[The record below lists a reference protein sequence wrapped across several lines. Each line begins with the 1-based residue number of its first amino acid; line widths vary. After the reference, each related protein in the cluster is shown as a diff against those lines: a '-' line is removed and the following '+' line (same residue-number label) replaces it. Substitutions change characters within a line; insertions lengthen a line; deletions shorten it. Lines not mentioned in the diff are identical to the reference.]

1 MKTLTYRLPL
11 RGSDAG
17 SRFSFRTPAR
27 TVWAA
32 LGLLFVLV
40 ALGLLTLTAGRFNVG
55 MLDIVDA
62 LSGRGAEKTRMI
74 IVEWRL
80 PRLLLAGLLGA
91 ALGLSGA
98 IFQSLTRNP
107 LGSPDIMG
115 FAAGAHTGA
124 LLVILLFAGG
134 YYLTAAGA
142 IAGGL
147 VTAML
152 VYVFAGK
159 SGNHGFRLIVIG
171 IGTSAMLSALNAW
184 MIRRADLDVAMG
196 AALWSAGSLNGLGFQ
211 QLVPAAILLALLA
224 VPIIAL
230 ARPMRQ
236 MELGEDVALASG
248 IATAKSRLGL
258 TLCGVALIAIVTAV
272 AGPISFVALAAPQ
285 IAHRLARSPGT
296 SLLLSALMGAVLLA
310 AADAAAQHTFGLQ
323 LPVGVMTVSVGGFY
337 FLWLLIREGRR

>member
-1 MKTLTYRLPL
+1 MPR
-11 RGSDAG
+11 RGSNAG
-17 SRFSFRTPAR
+17 SRLSFRTPAR
-27 TVWAA
+27 TVWAS
-32 LGLLFVLV
+32 LGLLFVLIAV
-40 ALGLLTLTAGRFNVG
+40 GLFTLTAGRFNVG
-55 MLDIVDA
+55 MMDVVDA
-62 LSGRGAEKTRMI
+62 LSGRGAERTRMI
-74 IVEWRL
+74 VVEWRL

-115 FAAGAHTGA
+115 FAAGAYTGA

-147 VTAML
+147 ATATL
-152 VYVFAGK
+152 VYVFAGAG
-159 SGNHGFRLIVIG
+159 GNHGFRLIVIG

-196 AALWSAGSLNGLGFQ
+196 AALWSAGSLNGLGFE

-224 VPIIAL
+224 IPIIAL

-248 IATAKSRLGL
+248 IATTKSRLGL
-258 TLCGVALIAIVTAV
+258 TLCGVALTAIVTAV

-285 IAHRLARSPGT
+285 IAHRLALSSGT
-296 SLLLSALMGAVLLA
+296 SLLLSGLMGAVLLT
-310 AADAAAQHTFGLQ
+310 AADAAAQHAFGLQ

>member
-1 MKTLTYRLPL
+1 
-11 RGSDAG
+11 
-17 SRFSFRTPAR
+17 
-27 TVWAA
+27 
-32 LGLLFVLV
+32 
-40 ALGLLTLTAGRFNVG
+40 
-55 MLDIVDA
+55 
-62 LSGRGAEKTRMI
+62 MI

-80 PRLLLAGLLGA
+80 PRLLLAGVLGA
-91 ALGLSGA
+91 ALSVSGA

-124 LLVILLFAGG
+124 LSVILLFAGG

-147 VTAML
+147 VTATL
-152 VYVFAGK
+152 VYVVAG
-159 SGNHGFRLIVIG
+159 SGGNRGFRLIVIG
-171 IGTSAMLSALNAW
+171 IGTSAMLSAVNAW
-184 MIRRADLDVAMG
+184 MIRRADLDIAMG

-211 QLVPAAILLALLA
+211 QLLPAAILLALLA
-224 VPIIAL
+224 IPIIAL

-236 MELGEDVALASG
+236 MELGEEVALASG
-248 IATAKSRLGL
+248 IAIAKSRLGL
-258 TLCGVALIAIVTAV
+258 TLCGVALTAIVTAI

-285 IAHRLARSPGT
+285 IANRLARSSGT
-296 SLLLSALMGAVLLA
+296 SLVLSALMGAVLLT
-310 AADAAAQHTFGLQ
+310 AADAAAQHAFGLQ